1 MMFWF
6 NPSLSGVAI
15 SLSSGTSCSFQVA
28 CSYPSELTSSVIA
41 PSHNAAATP
50 RLPERILFKHPAG
63 FGRQIDQLPRYVL
76 LILATSSGL
85 LDFNTLAPRHRI
97 PSRSVANSLLRASG
111 QHIVSEPGPDR
122 QSSSPNMSAV
132 QQANEAEK
140 NIEIWKIKKL
150 IKRLEAA
157 RGNGT
162 SMISLIIPPKDQIS
176 RAAKMLA
183 EEYGTASNI
192 KSRVNRLSVLSAITS
207 TQQRLKLYNKVPPN
221 GLVVYCG
228 EIITSEGKERKINI
242 DFEPFKPI
250 NTSLYLC
257 DNKFHT
263 EALSELLESDQKFGF
278 IVMDG
283 NGALFG
289 TLSGNTR
296 EILQKLSVD
305 LPKKHGRGG
314 QSALRFARLREEK
327 RHNYVRKIAELAV
340 QNYITND
347 KVNVAGLILAG
358 SADFKNDLNQSDM
371 FDQRLQ
377 AKVIKVVDVSYGGEN
392 GFNQAI
398 ELSAETLS
406 NVKFVQEKKL
416 IGKYFEEISQDTGR
430 VCYGVEDTLKALE
443 LGACETLIVYENLD
457 ISRWTLKN
465 SEGSEVV
472 IHTTKA
478 QEENRELFQDKETG
492 AEMEVVEQASFLE
505 WLAENYKDFGAT
517 LEFVSDKSSEGNQ
530 FVKGFGGIGAILRY
544 KVNFE
549 QLADYSDE
557 DEFYDGPS
565 KLRNM
570 VTLVT

>member
-1 MMFWF
+1 
-6 NPSLSGVAI
+6 
-15 SLSSGTSCSFQVA
+15 
-28 CSYPSELTSSVIA
+28 
-41 PSHNAAATP
+41 
-50 RLPERILFKHPAG
+50 
-63 FGRQIDQLPRYVL
+63 
-76 LILATSSGL
+76 
-85 LDFNTLAPRHRI
+85 
-97 PSRSVANSLLRASG
+97 
-111 QHIVSEPGPDR
+111 
-122 QSSSPNMSAV
+122 MS
-132 QQANEAEK
+132 QPQANDMEK

-150 IKRLEAA
+150 IKRLTEA

-176 RAAKMLA
+176 RIGKMLSD
-183 EEYGTASNI
+183 EYGTASNI

-263 EALSELLESDQKFGF
+263 EALSELLESDSKFGF

-283 NGALFG
+283 SGALFG

-296 EILQKLSVD
+296 EIVHKFSVA

-327 RHNYVRKIAELAV
+327 RHNYVRKVAELAV
-340 QNYITND
+340 QNFITND
-347 KVNVAGLILAG
+347 KVNVSGLILAG
-358 SADFKNDLNQSDM
+358 SADFKTDLAQSEL

-377 AKVIKVVDVSYGGEN
+377 VKIIQVVDVSYGGEN

-398 ELSAETLS
+398 ELAGETLS

-416 IGKYFEEISQDTGR
+416 INKYFEELSQDTGK
-430 VCYGVEDTLKALE
+430 VCYGVEDTLKAME
-443 LGACETLIVYENLD
+443 LGAAETVIVFENLD
-457 ISRWTLKN
+457 VTRWVLKN
-465 SEGSEVV
+465 SEGDV
-472 IHTTKA
+472 ITLHTNKIQEQDREKFMDKA
-478 QEENRELFQDKETG
+478 TG
-492 AEMEVVEQASFLE
+492 QEMEITEQISFLE
-505 WLAENYKDFGAT
+505 WLAEKYQDFGAT
-517 LEFVSDKSSEGNQ
+517 LEFVTDRSGEGNQ
-530 FVKGFGGIGAILRY
+530 FVKGFGGIGALLRY

-549 QLADYSDE
+549 QLHELEDE
-557 DEFYDGPS
+557 DEYYDE
-565 KLRNM
+565 
-570 VTLVT
+570 

>member
-1 MMFWF
+1 
-6 NPSLSGVAI
+6 
-15 SLSSGTSCSFQVA
+15 
-28 CSYPSELTSSVIA
+28 
-41 PSHNAAATP
+41 
-50 RLPERILFKHPAG
+50 
-63 FGRQIDQLPRYVL
+63 
-76 LILATSSGL
+76 
-85 LDFNTLAPRHRI
+85 
-97 PSRSVANSLLRASG
+97 
-111 QHIVSEPGPDR
+111 
-122 QSSSPNMSAV
+122 MSAPPG
-132 QQANEAEK
+132 QSEAEK
-140 NIEIWKIKKL
+140 NIEIWKVKKL
-150 IKRLEAA
+150 IKRLESA

-176 RAAKMLA
+176 RQAKMLA

-278 IVMDG
+278 IIMDG

-296 EILQKLSVD
+296 DVIHKFSVD

-327 RHNYVRKIAELAV
+327 RHNYVRKVAELAV
-340 QNYITND
+340 QNFITND

-371 FDQRLQ
+371 FDNRLQ

-398 ELSAETLS
+398 ELASETLS
-406 NVKFVQEKKL
+406 NVKFIQEKKL
-416 IGKYFEEISQDTGR
+416 INKYFEEISQDSGR

-457 ISRWTLKN
+457 VTRWTLKDSN
-465 SEGSEVV
+465 GNET
-472 IHTTKA
+472 ILHTTKE
-478 QEENRELFQDKETG
+478 QEADRSKFMDKETG
-492 AEMEVVEQASFLE
+492 QEMEIAEQVSFLE
-505 WLAENYKDFGAT
+505 WLAEKYKDFGAA
-517 LEFVSDKSSEGNQ
+517 LEFVSDRSSEGNQ

-549 QLADYSDE
+549 QLADVSDE
-557 DEFYDGPS
+557 DEFYDD
-565 KLRNM
+565 
-570 VTLVT
+570 

>member
-1 MMFWF
+1 
-6 NPSLSGVAI
+6 
-15 SLSSGTSCSFQVA
+15 
-28 CSYPSELTSSVIA
+28 
-41 PSHNAAATP
+41 
-50 RLPERILFKHPAG
+50 
-63 FGRQIDQLPRYVL
+63 
-76 LILATSSGL
+76 
-85 LDFNTLAPRHRI
+85 
-97 PSRSVANSLLRASG
+97 
-111 QHIVSEPGPDR
+111 
-122 QSSSPNMSAV
+122 MSQA
-132 QQANEAEK
+132 QANDAEK
-140 NIEIWKIKKL
+140 NIEIWKVKKL
-150 IKRLEAA
+150 IKRLTEA

-207 TQQRLKLYNKVPPN
+207 TQQRLKLYPRVPPN

-263 EALSELLESDQKFGF
+263 EALSELLESDSKFGF

-296 EILQKLSVD
+296 DIVHKFSVD

-327 RHNYVRKIAELAV
+327 RHNYVRKVAELAV
-340 QNYITND
+340 QNFITAD
-347 KVNVAGLILAG
+347 KVNVSGLILAG
-358 SADFKNDLNQSDM
+358 SADFKSELAQSEL

-377 AKVIKVVDVSYGGEN
+377 TKIIKVVDVSYGGEN

-398 ELSAETLS
+398 ELASETLS
-406 NVKFVQEKKL
+406 NVKFIQEKKL
-416 IGKYFEEISQDTGR
+416 IGRYFDEISQDSGR
-430 VCYGVEDTLKALE
+430 ICYGVDDTLKALE
-443 LGACETLIVYENLD
+443 LGACETLIVFENLD
-457 ISRWTLKN
+457 ITRWTLKP
-465 SEGSEVV
+465 SSGAPVI
-472 IHTTKA
+472 IHTTKL
-478 QEENRELFQDKETG
+478 QEQNRQQFMDKG
-492 AEMEVVEQASFLE
+492 SGQEMEIVEQIPFLE
-505 WLAENYKDFGAT
+505 WLAEKYKDFGAN
-517 LEFVSDKSSEGNQ
+517 LEFVSDRSGEGNQ
-530 FVKGFGGIGAILRY
+530 FVKGFGGIGAMLRY

-549 QLADYSDE
+549 QLADIDDE
-557 DEFYDGPS
+557 DEYYDG
-565 KLRNM
+565 
-570 VTLVT
+570 